1 MNQVK
6 GVLFGEKHSYS
17 DFRLILNSKDISFP
31 EPKTYVIDVPCADGS
46 LDLSTALTGGDIK
59 YKNRKIT
66 LEFTA
71 LKSWNELEMLRSTLT
86 NHLHGKIMKVI
97 FDADVESYY
106 SGRCTITS
114 FNTSKIPATLTIEI
128 DAEPYK
134 FNVEETVLV
143 ETVNGEK
150 AIYIDDQLM
159 KVVPTIS
166 ASADMTVTHKSKMYQ
181 LYAGDNIIPEIAL
194 SSMEENLLVFNGN
207 GIVTIRFRGG
217 EL

>member
-1 MNQVK
+1 MNLVK
-6 GVLFGEKHSYS
+6 GVLFGEKHSYT

-31 EPKTYVIDVPCADGS
+31 EPKTYVVDVPCADGQ

-59 YKNRKIT
+59 YKNRKIK

-97 FDADVESYY
+97 FDADAESYY
-106 SGRCTITS
+106 SGRCTITNFS
-114 FNTSKIPATLTIEI
+114 TSKLPATLTIEV

-134 FNVEETVLV
+134 FNIEETVV
-143 ETVNGEK
+143 IENVIGEK
-150 AIYIDDQLM
+150 TIYIDDQLM
-159 KVVPTIS
+159 KVVPTIT
-166 ASADMTVTHKSKMYQ
+166 ASNNMTVTHKNKTHQ
-181 LYAGDNIIPEIAL
+181 LYAGDNIIPEIML
-194 SSMEENLLVFNGN
+194 SSMEENELTFIGD
-207 GIVTIRFRGG
+207 GMVTIRFRGG